1 LFTFL
6 ESKKI
11 NSMTPSKNCIDL
23 IKKYEGCQLKAYLCP
38 ANKATIG
45 YGNTFWQDGKPV
57 KMGEVITLE
66 GAEKLLLST
75 LSKFVTIIQKKVT
88 VQLNQNQFDS
98 LLSYTFNTGGSL
110 TLYNLINSKAS
121 NEEIRTWFETKYIS
135 AKGKVLEGLIKR
147 RKEEANLY
155 FTI

>member
-1 LFTFL
+1 
-6 ESKKI
+6 
-11 NSMTPSKNCIDL
+11 MTPSKNCIDL

-135 AKGKVLEGLIKR
+135 AKGKVLKGLIKR